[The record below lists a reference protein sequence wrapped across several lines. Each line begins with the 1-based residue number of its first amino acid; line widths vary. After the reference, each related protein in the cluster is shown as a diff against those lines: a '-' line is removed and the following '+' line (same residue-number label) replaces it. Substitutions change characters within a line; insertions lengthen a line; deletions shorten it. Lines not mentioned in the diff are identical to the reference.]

1 MFLIATIIVIFL
13 FGYVLRDSFDSLE
26 GFFSSAVAIF
36 LFVWMITSIWN
47 SLIGAWQ
54 TDKIC
59 YNILIFN

>member
-26 GFFSSAVAIF
+26 GFFSSAIAII

-47 SLIGAWQ
+47 SLIGG
-54 TDKIC
+54 
-59 YNILIFN
+59 